1 MDREERELMGKYV
14 LAYKGGAMAE
24 TPEAQ
29 REAMTQWMN
38 WFGSLG
44 DSIVDM
50 GAPLGAAATVA
61 SDGSVSEGASDPLSG
76 YSILTADS
84 VADACDKAKGCPI
97 INAGGSIEVYETI
110 PMG

>member
-1 MDREERELMGKYV
+1 MGKYV
-14 LAYKGGAMAE
+14 LAYQGGAMAE

-29 REAMTQWMN
+29 QEAMTAWMN

-44 DSIVDM
+44 ESIVDM
-50 GAPLGAAATVA
+50 GAPLGAAATVG
-61 SDGSVSEGASDPLSG
+61 SDGSITDGGTAGLSG

-84 VADACDKAKGCPI
+84 LADACDKAKGCPI
-97 INAGGSIEVYETI
+97 LSAGGSIEVYETI